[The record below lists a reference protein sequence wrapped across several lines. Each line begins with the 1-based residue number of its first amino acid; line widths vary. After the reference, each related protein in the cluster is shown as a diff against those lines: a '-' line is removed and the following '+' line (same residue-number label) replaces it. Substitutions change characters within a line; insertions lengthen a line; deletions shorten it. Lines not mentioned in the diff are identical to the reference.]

1 MMSKRGQRV
10 MVLALMVMLLSAGP
24 VLAQTGGTYDLTWGN
39 IGPGGASS
47 GGDYT
52 MEASAGQPDTGAASG
67 GAYTLMGGFWP
78 PAAACSLP
86 GDINQDGSV
95 TVLDIQAVAVEWGT
109 PTPVFPYDQDN
120 DGDVDVQDV
129 MLVAAHLGESC

>member
-1 MMSKRGQRV
+1 MTSHRGPRI
-10 MVLALMVMLLSAGP
+10 MVLVWIMILLSTGS

-52 MEASAGQPDTGAASG
+52 LEASAGQPDTGAGSG
-67 GAYTLMGGFWP
+67 GTYTLVGGFWP
-78 PAAACSLP
+78 PTAACSLP
-86 GDINQDGSV
+86 EDINQDGSV
-95 TVLDIQAVAVEWGT
+95 TVLDIQAVAVEWDT
-109 PTPVFPYDQDN
+109 PTPVFPYDQDL